1 VLYSFGQMI
10 AVKTILTSLVSQLT
24 VGLG

>member
-1 VLYSFGQMI
+1 MI